1 MYQDNHR
8 KFVVLMNQK
17 QPLGRLINAV
27 THIALGLSATPATS
41 PEQMDFLPYQNR
53 EHDLNASVSRFP
65 VIVLKAKN
73 GNQLR
78 TVRQAAQAA
87 GIPCN
92 VFVHTMLGTSAEDQ
106 LQKTK
111 NAHEME
117 LDYLA
122 LILFGASADLDP
134 FTRKFSLFG
143 DSI

>member
-17 QPLGRLINAV
+17 QPLGRLINAA
-27 THIALGLSATPATS
+27 THIALGLSAKPGTPL
-41 PEQMDFLPYQNR
+41 EQMDFLLYQNS
-53 EHDLNASVSRFP
+53 ENDLNACLSHFP

-87 GIPCN
+87 GISCN
-92 VFVHTMLGTSAEDQ
+92 TFVHTMLGTSADDQ

-122 LILFGASADLDP
+122 LILFGASSDLDP
-134 FTRKFSLFG
+134 LTRKFSLFG
-143 DSI
+143 D